1 VTKRKVSNMLALAV
15 LSMVNER
22 PMHPYEISALMK
34 QRGVSDVIKLNTGS
48 LYSVVEA
55 LLDQGWI
62 EPVET
67 QREGKHP
74 ERTIYAPTEK
84 GRAEFHAWLRT
95 IIETPVN
102 EFPQFT
108 AGLSFI
114 AHIAPS
120 EVISLLDKRVQLL
133 RKDVEERRA
142 GIEMVVGKGV
152 ARVFLIEQEYKL
164 VTAEGELNW
173 LNQVIADIKNGSLTV
188 MKDGEQV
195 WLDHDPE
202 L

>member
-1 VTKRKVSNMLALAV
+1 MTKRKVSNMLALAV

-55 LLDQGWI
+55 LLGQGWI

-95 IIETPVN
+95 IIETPIN

-142 GIEMVVGKGV
+142 VIEMVVGKGV

-164 VTAEGELNW
+164 VTAECELNW

-202 L
+202 I

>member
-1 VTKRKVSNMLALAV
+1 MTKRKVSNMLALAV

-55 LLDQGWI
+55 LLGQGWI

-95 IIETPVN
+95 IIETPIN

-142 GIEMVVGKGV
+142 VIEMVVGKGV
-152 ARVFLIEQEYKL
+152 AGFF
-164 VTAEGELNW
+164 
-173 LNQVIADIKNGSLTV
+173 
-188 MKDGEQV
+188 
-195 WLDHDPE
+195 
-202 L
+202 

>member
-1 VTKRKVSNMLALAV
+1 MTKRKVSNMLALAV

-55 LLDQGWI
+55 LLGQGWI

-74 ERTIYAPTEK
+74 ERTIYAPTDK

-95 IIETPVN
+95 IIETPIN

-142 GIEMVVGKGV
+142 VIEMVVGKGV

-164 VTAEGELNW
+164 VTAECELNW

-202 L
+202 I

>member
-1 VTKRKVSNMLALAV
+1 MRD
-15 LSMVNER
+15 R
-22 PMHPYEISALMK
+22 CDPYEISALMK

-55 LLDQGWI
+55 LLAQGWI

-84 GRAEFHAWLRT
+84 GRAEFNAWLRT
-95 IIETPVN
+95 MIETPIN

-142 GIEMVVGKGV
+142 VIEMVVGKGV
-152 ARVFLIEQEYKL
+152 ARVFLIEQEIQACY
-164 VTAEGELNW
+164 
-173 LNQVIADIKNGSLTV
+173 S
-188 MKDGEQV
+188 
-195 WLDHDPE
+195 
-202 L
+202 